1 MQTFEWVRPKTTDE
15 AYAAFMA
22 CSESRYLA
30 GGMTLIPT
38 MKLGLIAPERLID
51 LSTIPELTGIT
62 QAGDHI
68 EIGALTRH
76 CDVARSE
83 VIQATTPG
91 LSILAGGIGDRQVRN
106 RGTIGGSVANND
118 PAACYPSA
126 MLGLDAT
133 IKTNQRTIS
142 AGEFFK
148 SLFETA
154 LEPGEILTGV
164 RFQTPIASHYL
175 KFQQKASRFALV
187 GVFTSISRNAKWR
200 IAVTGAADHVF
211 RVREFEDV
219 MNDGGRPEAF
229 TEDFASPSLNSD
241 MHGSAEYRRH
251 LVRVIAGRA
260 VSQLLQKR
268 C

>member
-22 CSESRYLA
+22 HSESRYLA

-38 MKLGLIAPERLID
+38 MKLGLITLEHLVD

-62 QAGDHI
+62 RTGDNI
-68 EIGALTRH
+68 EIGALSRH
-76 CDVARSE
+76 CDVARSDL
-83 VIQATTPG
+83 IQTTTPG
-91 LSILAGGIGDRQVRN
+91 LSILASGIGDRQVRN
-106 RGTIGGSVANND
+106 RGTIGGSVANSD

-126 MLGLDAT
+126 MLGLEAT
-133 IKTNQRTIS
+133 IKTNQRTIPT
-142 AGEFFK
+142 GKFFK
-148 SLFETA
+148 GLFETA

-164 RFQTPIASHYL
+164 RFQIPSASHYL

-187 GVFTSISRNAKWR
+187 GVFTSISTNAKWR

-211 RVREFEDV
+211 RVPEFEDL
-219 MNDGGRPEAF
+219 MNEGGQPEAF
-229 TEDFASPSLNSD
+229 TEDFTSPSLNSD
-241 MHGSAEYRRH
+241 MHASADYRRH

-260 VSQLLQKR
+260 ITQLLRKR